1 MTDATFPEALEG
13 KSPRSYGIVSLTI
26 AAAFGLFFAYDLW
39 EAVSTL
45 IALPQFYAAFG
56 LDASY
61 IPWWLLWL
69 GVLIPPV
76 LYGLALL
83 IGRKQGV
90 LARTLILLVGLALSA
105 ALSLSAIALE
115 QVLRPELIAVIG

>member
-1 MTDATFPEALEG
+1 MTDTTFPEALEG
-13 KSPRSYGIVSLTI
+13 KSPRSYGFLSLTI

-45 IALPQFYAAFG
+45 IALPQFYSAFG